1 MVAITFKKTSFRTV
15 MIIQTMLILLCL
27 AILLAHV
34 VIFLIP
40 YDEDLQK
47 AFKPLTIANGGAITF
62 AVGILLYM
70 AIISLRN
77 KKNGLEDEIFQTQ
90 NTMFSTLIFTVTVM
104 GISLSIQYMY
114 RNFKEAKLDEEDI
127 SASAETDAKSTPKRK
142 RVTFDHPS
150 FP

>member
-1 MVAITFKKTSFRTV
+1 MVALTFKKTSFRTV
-15 MIIQTMLILLCL
+15 MIVQTLLILISL

-40 YDEDLQK
+40 YDEELQK
-47 AFKPLTIANGGAITF
+47 AFKPLTITNGVAIT
-62 AVGILLYM
+62 ASVLILLYM
-70 AIISLRN
+70 AVISLRN

-114 RNFKEAKLDEEDI
+114 RNFREAKLDEEDI
-127 SASAETDAKSTPKRK
+127 PTTTSKPELPTT
-142 RVTFDHPS
+142 VI
-150 FP
+150 